1 VSVRNPGFD
10 PRNRHSRSGAHPVG
24 GPATPPPPSRRW
36 LGPAI
41 LVAAAALALVT
52 LVGIA
57 SGSLF
62 GAGPSASPLTGLA
75 SASPAAPADP
85 AVMPDPAASPSA
97 AGSAQPGASGDAPS
111 PSPTPAGPRADADL
125 AIVPV
130 VPFRSARTAT
140 KPADLAGLA
149 TGHSPFKAM
158 VLVQRDADGI
168 LAALG
173 LARAALGDRLVTVP
187 TAKALATALA
197 DHPAWIGFLR
207 ADQVGPSVRADS
219 WAGKSLFGE
228 QRVKSLSD
236 WPLTATLEGP
246 APGAA
251 AYDPATAW
259 TMFAGGD
266 ILLDRGVA
274 LAIQANGVDFPF
286 DGGTAEITGLCRN
299 CSPMGWDTPYTKRT
313 GNPGA
318 VRHLISGADLAIA
331 NFENPAPNQ
340 FSFHASGTTFSA
352 NPAYIAAVKDAGI
365 DWVSLANNHI
375 GDQGRRGVL
384 QTVANLDARGIAH
397 GGAGPNATA
406 AHKATL
412 IDVGGITVGML
423 GYDAIA
429 PGYNATAN
437 AAGSARITAAALKAD
452 IKAARKAGADVV
464 IVFPHWG
471 IEYHAQ
477 PSAAQRQLGRA
488 AIDAGAD
495 MVIGNHPHW
504 AEGMEVYKGK
514 PIWYAL
520 GNLVFDQ
527 TWSNYTMEGIT
538 LELTFRGKDL
548 VQARIRPH
556 VILGKAQAN
565 FLDPAGS
572 GKFVMDQVWN
582 ASQGRLPW

>member
-1 VSVRNPGFD
+1 MSVRDPGFD
-10 PRNRHSRSGAHPVG
+10 PRNRHPRSGAHPAG

-52 LVGIA
+52 LAGLV

-62 GAGPSASPLTGLA
+62 GAGPSASPLTALA
-75 SASPAAPADP
+75 SASPGTGPATSP
-85 AVMPDPAASPSA
+85 HPAASPTDA
-97 AGSAQPGASGDAPS
+97 ASSPGPGASGDAPS
-111 PSPTPAGPRADADL
+111 PSPTPAGPQPDAAL

-149 TGHSPFKAM
+149 SGGSPFKSL
-158 VLVQRDADGI
+158 VLVERDAGGI

-173 LARAALGDRLVTVP
+173 LDRTALGDRLVTVP
-187 TAKALATALA
+187 TAKALATDLA
-197 DHPAWIGFLR
+197 GHPAWIGFLR
-207 ADQVGPSVRADS
+207 ADQVGPSVRAVS

-228 QRVKSLSD
+228 QRVKSLAK
-236 WPLTATLEGP
+236 WPLVATLEGP
-246 APGAA
+246 APGSAT
-251 AYDPATAW
+251 YDPATAW

-274 LAIQANGVDFPF
+274 LAIRANGTDFPF
-286 DGGTAEITGLCRN
+286 AGGTAEITGLCRN
-299 CSPMGWDTPYTKRT
+299 CSPMGWDTPYTRQT
-313 GNPGA
+313 GHAGA
-318 VRHLISGADLAIA
+318 VRDLISGADLAIA
-331 NFENPAPNQ
+331 NFENPAPNR
-340 FSFHASGTTFSA
+340 FSFHASGTIFSA

-375 GDQGRRGVL
+375 GDQGRLGVL
-384 QTVANLDARGIAH
+384 QTIANLDDHGIAH
-397 GGAGPNATA
+397 GGAGPNAA
-406 AHKATL
+406 QAHKATL
-412 IDVGGITVGML
+412 IDVGGVTVGML

-437 AAGSARITAAALKAD
+437 AAGSARITATALKAD
-452 IKAARKAGADVV
+452 IKAARAAGADVV

-477 PSAAQRQLGRA
+477 PSAAQRSLGHA
-488 AIDAGAD
+488 AINAGAD

-520 GNLVFDQ
+520 GNFVFDQ

-538 LELTFRGKDL
+538 LELSFRGKDL